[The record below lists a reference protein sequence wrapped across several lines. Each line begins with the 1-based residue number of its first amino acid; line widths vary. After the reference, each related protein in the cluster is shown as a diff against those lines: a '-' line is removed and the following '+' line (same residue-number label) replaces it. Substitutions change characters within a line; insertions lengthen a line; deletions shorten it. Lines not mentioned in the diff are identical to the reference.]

1 MGPAAGWP
9 GGLGSGW
16 SGAPGLTTPPAPITD
31 DVWMYYDTFE
41 GHLSQCTGMDL
52 GLRRGIVSVAL
63 VYFCTAYE
71 ADVLVV

>member
-1 MGPAAGWP
+1 MR
-9 GGLGSGW
+9 GLGAASWGLRRGGW
-16 SGAPGLTTPPAPITD
+16 GPGLTTPPAPITD

-41 GHLSQCTGMDL
+41 GHLSRCTGMDL